1 MPDLKAVLFDLDD
14 TLIDWSQFD
23 GDYYSVERP
32 HFEGLHAHIT
42 GLGHS
47 LPAVDVL
54 LDTFREIA
62 QARWESGRQTLIS
75 PHLPRILAETLGQ
88 HNVPDAA
95 LDVDELVDVYKW
107 DAVEGTRVF
116 PEVPQTLQTL
126 LDSGIKIGIVTNAF
140 QTMTM
145 RDRELSD
152 HGLLDYFATC
162 RFAAADVGYLK
173 PHPAIFEAALDCI
186 GTQPEETVFVGD
198 NLNADIAGA
207 QRVGMKAVWRD
218 TGYHTSRISLGVIE
232 PDATLTSLDSIFAH
246 LDDWFPGW
254 RDDQ

>member
-1 MPDLKAVLFDLDD
+1 MTQLKAVLFDLDD

-23 GDYYSVERP
+23 GDYSSIERP

-42 GLGHS
+42 GLGHP
-47 LPAVDVL
+47 LPGINVL
-54 LDTFREIA
+54 LEAFRELV
-62 QARWESGRQTLIS
+62 QARWESGRQTLVA
-75 PHLPRILAETLGQ
+75 PHLPRILIEMLQQYDVPEDALNPDKLVEVYQWGKVDGTL
-88 HNVPDAA
+88 
-95 LDVDELVDVYKW
+95 
-107 DAVEGTRVF
+107 VF

-126 LDSGIKIGIVTNAF
+126 LDNDIKIGIVTNAF
-140 QTMTM
+140 QTMVM

-218 TGYHTSRISLGVIE
+218 TGYHNSRISLGVIE
-232 PDATLTSLDSIFAH
+232 PDATLTRLDSIFTH
-246 LDDWFPGW
+246 LDGWFPGW
-254 RDDQ
+254 RNDQ

>member
-1 MPDLKAVLFDLDD
+1 MTQLKAVLFDLDD

-23 GDYYSVERP
+23 GDYYSVELP
-32 HFEGLHAHIT
+32 HFQAVHTHLT
-42 GLGHS
+42 GLGHT
-47 LPAVDVL
+47 LPHVDVL
-54 LDTFREIA
+54 LETFRDIA
-62 QARWESGRQTLIS
+62 QADWESGRQTLIA
-75 PHLPRILAETLGQ
+75 PHLPRILANTLQ
-88 HNVPDAA
+88 KHDVPDEV
-95 LDVDELVDVYKW
+95 LDVDELVEIYQW
-107 DAVEGTRVF
+107 NAVEGTTVF

-126 LDSGIKIGIVTNAF
+126 LDSGVKIGIVTNAF

-145 RDRELSD
+145 RDRELND
-152 HGLLDYFATC
+152 HGLLDYFKTC

-198 NLNADIAGA
+198 NLNADVAGA

-218 TGYHTSRISLGVIE
+218 TGYHNSRISLGVIE
-232 PDATLTSLDSIFAH
+232 PDATLTSLDAIFTH